1 MKRTNS
7 PLPAST
13 QLIRINRMGMCSAS
27 VFFSVKNH
35 KYMEDRFWETEL
47 PFLSSVLSR
56 PVLCTCIFW
65 DGGVSPGWYSLG
77 CVEIS
82 DPPGSWCWCSF
93 VTVNSKFDFLWGF
106 FSHITQVCLPGDG
119 WAGQTNLAPIS
130 GHLFCLQHSLQALVS
145 LLLTVLTL
153 LAAVLIWALSPFCV
167 VRAGLLEHIEKD
179 CC

>member
-1 MKRTNS
+1 MKCTNS
-7 PLPAST
+7 PLHAST

-27 VFFSVKNH
+27 VFFQSKITSIWRIDFGKRN
-35 KYMEDRFWETEL
+35 RL
-47 PFLSSVLSR
+47 FLSSVLSR
-56 PVLCTCIFW
+56 PVLYTCIFW

-82 DPPGSWCWCSF
+82 DPPGSWCGCSF
-93 VTVNSKFDFLWGF
+93 VTVNSKFDSLWGF
-106 FSHITQVCLPGDG
+106 FSLITQVCLPRDG

-130 GHLFCLQHSLQALVS
+130 GHFCLQHSLQALVS
-145 LLLTVLTL
+145 LLLTVLPL

-167 VRAGLLEHIEKD
+167 VRAGLLEHIEKH